1 MEKDMVG
8 TNRSMS
14 DLELDKNQEK
24 LNKLGIELCESYIS
38 YRVRNDTHHI
48 GEMAIENYL
57 ENLDEDEEKDL
68 TEEDMEYLKNNSLQ
82 FMNAAMKNLKI

>member
-1 MEKDMVG
+1 MVG

-57 ENLDEDEEKDL
+57 ENLDEDEDKDL
-68 TEEDMEYLKNNSLQ
+68 TEEDKDYLVENSLLMM
-82 FMNAAMKNLKI
+82 FKAMENLNI

>member
-1 MEKDMVG
+1 MVG

-24 LNKLGIELCESYIS
+24 LNKLGIELCESHIS
-38 YRVRNDTHHI
+38 YVVRNDSHHM

-68 TEEDMEYLKNNSLQ
+68 TEEDKDYLVENSLLMM
-82 FMNAAMKNLKI
+82 FKAMGNLNI